1 MNFILRHIYTLLAIA
16 TVAFLLPIVGIAKAD
31 TAATAI
37 VSETQDTSATEEA
50 AAPKPKCQVCH
61 HAAAHPHTINIS
73 CNAVAKHLANHPD
86 DTEGPCQ
93 NVTDEK
99 PPKPSHPKG

>member
-1 MNFILRHIYTLLAIA
+1 MNFISRHIFTLLAIA
-16 TVAFLLPIVGIAKAD
+16 TVAFLLPIVGIAKAE
-31 TAATAI
+31 TAI
-37 VSETQDTSATEEA
+37 VSETQDTTATEA
-50 AAPKPKCQVCH
+50 KTKCQVCH
-61 HAAAHPHTINIS
+61 HAGAHPHTINIS
-73 CNAVAKHLANHPD
+73 CSAVAKHLANHPD